1 MDGLVKTADQIPARS
16 HSRDSI
22 PSVVPQP
29 DGSYKLPVVLAL
41 YLVVLGLLAVPIMS
55 VLVPPLVDY
64 PNHLARMHILAAYA
78 GSPALQANYVV
89 AWKLSPYLAMDLIIP
104 QLAQFMSIYTAGRVF
119 LYLCLLLFV
128 VGTAAVHA
136 VLHGRLSPW
145 PAASAL
151 FAYSYVTSLG
161 FVNYLFGVGIWLLA
175 FAGWIALSRGAVRWR
190 VAGGI
195 LLSLA
200 VFFCHFFAFF
210 GYMLCVGAYELG
222 VWLET
227 GARRF
232 TGLLRRGIVAFCPF
246 IAPLVIFA
254 IASRGQRGGDTWY
267 GSPSDKFI
275 ALFSPILFQTV
286 TYNLGILVAL
296 LWLPMRNGL
305 LGKPHLV
312 PAMRMPLLAVGIAA
326 VAMPNV
332 LAGVWGVDFRLP
344 VVLVFLLIASCSW
357 SGVSTRAALSV
368 TAFMVALLTVN
379 VGMIVWAWRPI
390 GQQFDEFRAALPAIP
405 LGAKVIVF
413 RDKTGTNPA
422 LLHQP
427 ISIYDH
433 LATLAVIER
442 DAYIPFL
449 FKHAMMPVAA
459 APALRNIDTAVGN
472 PIELHQ
478 LLEGM
483 DPVKGPAM
491 LGTLSNMGMINYW
504 GNWPQH
510 FDYAVEFSFGA
521 RPELPPLLD
530 RVASGTFFNLYRI
543 IPPDK

>member
-1 MDGLVKTADQIPARS
+1 
-16 HSRDSI
+16 
-22 PSVVPQP
+22 
-29 DGSYKLPVVLAL
+29 
-41 YLVVLGLLAVPIMS
+41 
-55 VLVPPLVDY
+55 
-64 PNHLARMHILAAYA
+64 
-78 GSPALQANYVV
+78 
-89 AWKLSPYLAMDLIIP
+89 
-104 QLAQFMSIYTAGRVF
+104 
-119 LYLCLLLFV
+119 
-128 VGTAAVHA
+128 
-136 VLHGRLSPW
+136 
-145 PAASAL
+145 
-151 FAYSYVTSLG
+151 
-161 FVNYLFGVGIWLLA
+161 
-175 FAGWIALSRGAVRWR
+175 
-190 VAGGI
+190 
-195 LLSLA
+195 
-200 VFFCHFFAFF
+200 
-210 GYMLCVGAYELG
+210 
-222 VWLET
+222 
-227 GARRF
+227 
-232 TGLLRRGIVAFCPF
+232 
-246 IAPLVIFA
+246 
-254 IASRGQRGGDTWY
+254 
-267 GSPSDKFI
+267 
-275 ALFSPILFQTV
+275 
-286 TYNLGILVAL
+286 
-296 LWLPMRNGL
+296 
-305 LGKPHLV
+305 
-312 PAMRMPLLAVGIAA
+312 
-326 VAMPNV
+326 
-332 LAGVWGVDFRLP
+332 
-344 VVLVFLLIASCSW
+344 
-357 SGVSTRAALSV
+357 
-368 TAFMVALLTVN
+368 
-379 VGMIVWAWRPI
+379 MIVWAWRPI

-413 RDKTGTNPA
+413 RDKAGTNPA

>member
-1 MDGLVKTADQIPARS
+1 MDGLVSAADRTQSPT
-16 HSRDSI
+16 DEC
-22 PSVVPQP
+22 QP
-29 DGSYKLPVVLAL
+29 RWATIAL
-41 YLVVLGLLAVPIMS
+41 YLVVLGLLAVPIAS
-55 VLVPPLVDY
+55 VVVPPLVDY

-104 QLAQFMSIYTAGRVF
+104 HLASFMSIYAAGRVF

-128 VGTAAVHA
+128 LGTLAVHA
-136 VLHGRLSPW
+136 TLHRRFSPW

-151 FAYSYVTSLG
+151 FAFSYVTSLG

-175 FAGWIALSRGAVRWR
+175 FAGWIVLSRGTVRWR
-190 VAGGI
+190 IAGGT

-210 GYMLCVGAYELG
+210 GYMLCVGAYEFG
-222 VWLET
+222 VWLAI
-227 GARRF
+227 GNRRPF
-232 TGLLRRGIVAFCPF
+232 ALLRRGIVAFCPF
-246 IAPLVIFA
+246 IPPLVIFV
-254 IASRGQRGGDTWY
+254 IASRGQLGGDTWY

-275 ALFSPILFQTV
+275 TLFSPVLFQGV
-286 TYNLGILVAL
+286 PYNLGILVAL
-296 LWLPMRNGL
+296 LYVPFRKGL
-305 LGKPHLV
+305 LGTVHLV
-312 PAMRMPLLAVGIAA
+312 APMGVPLLAVAVAA

-344 VVLVFLLIASCSW
+344 VVFVFLLIASCSW
-357 SGVSTRAALSV
+357 SGVSPRAAISV
-368 TAFMVALLTVN
+368 TGFMVMLLALN
-379 VGMIVWAWRPI
+379 IGMIVWAWRPI
-390 GQQFDEFRAALPAIP
+390 GRQFDEFRHALPAIP
-405 LGAKVIVF
+405 TGAKVIVF
-413 RDKTGTNPA
+413 RDETGTDPA
-422 LLHQP
+422 MLHQP

-433 LATLAVIER
+433 LAALAVIER

-459 APALRNIDTAVGN
+459 APALRIIDTAVGN

-478 LLEGM
+478 LIEGM
-483 DPVKGPAM
+483 DPLRGQAM
-491 LGTLSNMGMINYW
+491 LGTPSNMGMTNYW

-521 RPELPPLLD
+521 RPNLPPLLD
-530 RVASGTFFNLYRI
+530 RVASGTFFNIYRI
-543 IPPDK
+543 ER